1 MANYRKIFGFSLAF
15 LVIGAL
21 SVGAYLKIKGDDS
34 SNSSDSSVATVP
46 EGGSDQVSAATNF
59 DTSVPIPVEG
69 GMVVLDTLVISV
81 AAAAQ
86 AAAEKEAVLLAQVA
100 GRVTHVHVDEN
111 DAVGAGRLLIEID
124 TTEYALAVSRAQAQ
138 VSQAEATYREL
149 TMFDDQ
155 IEDPAIREERARM
168 ARARSGLESAEFGL
182 REAELTLSRTRIT
195 APFAG
200 RAASV
205 EVGEGET
212 VRVGDELVTVVDLN
226 PIRVEVQVLESEVGL
241 LSEGNRATAR
251 FAAFP
256 GETFTG
262 RIATINPVID
272 QNTRTSRVTVN
283 VSNPDGR
290 LLPGMYARV
299 SLEARKFADRIL
311 VPRSAILERDRRTM
325 LFVFEGEGNIGTA
338 KWRYVTTGLSN
349 DSVIEVL
356 ENPDTDMVQPGEWV
370 LTDGHYSLIHDAR
383 VRMVESVRAAGG
395 RPQ

>member
-1 MANYRKIFGFSLAF
+1 MANYRKVFGFSFAF
-15 LVIGAL
+15 VVIGIMATG
-21 SVGAYLKIKGDDS
+21 VYLRIKGDG
-34 SNSSDSSVATVP
+34 SSDSGGSSTASVP
-46 EGGSDQVSAATNF
+46 EGGAGEVSSASTF

-69 GMVVLDTLVISV
+69 GMVVRDTLVISV

-86 AAAEKEAVLLAQVA
+86 AAAEKEAKLLAQVA
-100 GRVTHVHVDEN
+100 GRITRVRVEEN
-111 DAVGAGRLLIEID
+111 DAVGAGRLLMEID
-124 TTEYALAVSRAQAQ
+124 TTQYALGVSRARAQ
-138 VSQAEATYREL
+138 VSRAEATYREL
-149 TMFDDQ
+149 TLFDDD
-155 IEDPAIREERARM
+155 IEDPAIREERARL
-168 ARARSGLESAEFGL
+168 ARARSGLEDAEFGL
-182 REAELTLSRTRIT
+182 EEAKLTLSRTRIT

-205 EVGEGET
+205 RVVEGQT
-212 VRVGDELVTVVDLN
+212 VRVGDELVTVVDLD

-241 LSEGNRATAR
+241 LSQRNRATAR

-272 QNTRTSRVTVN
+272 RDTRTSRVTVN
-283 VSNPDGR
+283 VPNPDGR

-299 SLEARKFADRIL
+299 SLEARKFPDRVL
-311 VPRSAILERDRRTM
+311 VPRAAILERDRRTM
-325 LFVFEGEGNIGTA
+325 LFVFEGEGDIGTA

-349 DSVIEVL
+349 DSVVEVL

-383 VRMVESVRAAGG
+383 VRLVESVRAAGG

>member
-1 MANYRKIFGFSLAF
+1 MANYRKLFGFTFGAV
-15 LVIGAL
+15 VIGLMAT
-21 SVGAYLKIKGDDS
+21 GIYLRIRGDD
-34 SNSSDSSVATVP
+34 NSDSNESSIASVP
-46 EGGSDQVSAATNF
+46 EGGSDQVSAANTF
-59 DTSVPIPVEG
+59 DTNVPIPVEG
-69 GMVVLDTLVISV
+69 RMVVRDTLVISV
-81 AAAAQ
+81 AAAAE

-100 GRVTHVHVDEN
+100 GRITRVLVEEN
-111 DAVGAGRLLIEID
+111 DPVGAQRLLIEID
-124 TTEYALAVSRAQAQ
+124 TTEYALAVSRARAQ

-205 EVGEGET
+205 QVVEGET

-226 PIRVEVQVLESEVGL
+226 PIRVEVQVLEAEVGL
-241 LSEGNRATAR
+241 LAKGNRATAR
-251 FAAFP
+251 FAAHP
-256 GETFTG
+256 GEVFTG
-262 RIATINPVID
+262 HIATINPVIGD
-272 QNTRTSRVTVN
+272 TRTSRVTVM
-283 VSNPDGR
+283 VPNPDGR

-299 SLEARKFADRIL
+299 SLEARKFPDRVL
-311 VPRSAILERDRRTM
+311 VPRAAILERDRRTM
-325 LFVFEGEGNIGTA
+325 LFVFEGEGEIGTA

-349 DSVIEVL
+349 DSVVEIL
-356 ENPDTDMVQPGEWV
+356 EHPDTDMVQPGEWV

-383 VRMVESVRAAGG
+383 VRLVESVRAAGG

>member
-1 MANYRKIFGFSLAF
+1 MANYRKVFGFSFAF
-15 LVIGAL
+15 IVIGLMATG
-21 SVGAYLKIKGDDS
+21 VYLRIKGDDS
-34 SNSSDSSVATVP
+34 SGSGESSLASVP
-46 EGGSDQVSAATNF
+46 DGGSDDVSSANTF

-69 GMVVLDTLVISV
+69 GMVVQDTLVISV

-100 GRVTHVHVDEN
+100 GRITRVRVAEN
-111 DAVGAGRLLIEID
+111 DAVGTGRLLIEID
-124 TTEYALAVSRAQAQ
+124 TTQYVLAVSRAQAQ
-138 VSQAEATYREL
+138 VARADATYREL

-155 IEDPAIREERARM
+155 IEDPAVREERQRM
-168 ARARSGLESAEFGL
+168 ARARSGLEDAEFGL
-182 REAELTLSRTRIT
+182 REAELTLSRTQIT

-200 RAASV
+200 RVASV
-205 EVGEGET
+205 QVVQGET
-212 VRVGDELVTVVDLN
+212 VRVGDELASVVDLD
-226 PIRVEVQVLESEVGL
+226 PIRVVVQVLESEVGL
-241 LSEGNRATAR
+241 LSQRNRASVR

-272 QNTRTSRVTVN
+272 QNTRTSRVIVN
-283 VSNPDGR
+283 VPNPDGR

-299 SLEARKFADRIL
+299 SLEARKFPNRIL

-325 LFVFEGEGNIGTA
+325 LFVFEGEGDIGTA

-349 DSVIEVL
+349 DSVVEVL

>member
-1 MANYRKIFGFSLAF
+1 
-15 LVIGAL
+15 
-21 SVGAYLKIKGDDS
+21 
-34 SNSSDSSVATVP
+34 VP
-46 EGGSDQVSAATNF
+46 EGGSDQVSAANTF

-69 GMVVLDTLVISV
+69 GMVVQDTLVISV

-100 GRVTHVHVDEN
+100 GRITRGRVNEN
-111 DAVGAGRLLIEID
+111 DAVGAGRMLMEID
-124 TTEYALAVSRAQAQ
+124 TTQYALAVSRAQAQ
-138 VSQAEATYREL
+138 VARADATYREL

-155 IEDPAIREERARM
+155 IEDPAVREERQRM
-168 ARARSGLESAEFGL
+168 ARARSGLEDAEFGL
-182 REAELTLSRTRIT
+182 REAELTLSRTQIT

-200 RAASV
+200 RVASV
-205 EVGEGET
+205 QVVEGET
-212 VRVGDELVTVVDLN
+212 VRVGDELASVVDLD
-226 PIRVEVQVLESEVGL
+226 PIRVVVQVLESEVGL
-241 LSEGNRATAR
+241 LSQRNRASVR

-272 QNTRTSRVTVN
+272 QNTRTSRVIVN
-283 VSNPDGR
+283 VPNPDGR

-299 SLEARKFADRIL
+299 SLEARKFPNRIL

-325 LFVFEGEGNIGTA
+325 LFVFEGEGDIGTA

-349 DSVIEVL
+349 DSVVEVL

>member
-1 MANYRKIFGFSLAF
+1 MANYRKVFGFSFAF
-15 LVIGAL
+15 IVIGLMATG
-21 SVGAYLKIKGDDS
+21 VYLRIKGDDS
-34 SNSSDSSVATVP
+34 SGSGESSLASVP
-46 EGGSDQVSAATNF
+46 DGGSDDVSSANTF

-69 GMVVLDTLVISV
+69 GMVVQDTLVISV

-100 GRVTHVHVDEN
+100 GRITRVRVAEN

-124 TTEYALAVSRAQAQ
+124 TTQYALAVSRAKAQ
-138 VSQAEATYREL
+138 VARADATYREL

-155 IEDPAIREERARM
+155 IEDPAVREERQRM
-168 ARARSGLESAEFGL
+168 ARARSGLEDAEFGL
-182 REAELTLSRTRIT
+182 REAELTLSRTQIT

-200 RAASV
+200 RVASV
-205 EVGEGET
+205 QVVQGET
-212 VRVGDELVTVVDLN
+212 VRVGDELASVVDLN
-226 PIRVEVQVLESEVGL
+226 PIRVVVQVLESEVGL
-241 LSEGNRATAR
+241 LSQRNRASVR

-272 QNTRTSRVTVN
+272 QNTRTSRVIVN
-283 VSNPDGR
+283 VPNPDGR

-299 SLEARKFADRIL
+299 SLEARKFPNRIL

-325 LFVFEGEGNIGTA
+325 LFVFEGEGDIGTA

-349 DSVIEVL
+349 DSVVEVL

>member
-1 MANYRKIFGFSLAF
+1 MANYRKVFGFSFAF
-15 LVIGAL
+15 IVIGLMATG
-21 SVGAYLKIKGDDS
+21 VYLRIKGDDS
-34 SNSSDSSVATVP
+34 SGSGESSLASVP
-46 EGGSDQVSAATNF
+46 DGGSDDVSSANTF

-69 GMVVLDTLVISV
+69 GMVVQDTLVISV

-100 GRVTHVHVDEN
+100 GRITRVRVAEN

-124 TTEYALAVSRAQAQ
+124 TTQYALAVSRAKAQ
-138 VSQAEATYREL
+138 VARADATYREL

-155 IEDPAIREERARM
+155 IEDPAVREERQRM
-168 ARARSGLESAEFGL
+168 ARARSGLEDAEFGL
-182 REAELTLSRTRIT
+182 REAELTLSRTQIT

-200 RAASV
+200 RVASV
-205 EVGEGET
+205 QVVQGET
-212 VRVGDELVTVVDLN
+212 VRVGDELASVVDLD
-226 PIRVEVQVLESEVGL
+226 PIRVVVQVLESEVGL
-241 LSEGNRATAR
+241 LSQRNRASVR

-272 QNTRTSRVTVN
+272 QNTRTSRVIVN
-283 VSNPDGR
+283 VPNPDGR

-299 SLEARKFADRIL
+299 SLEARKFPNRIL

-325 LFVFEGEGNIGTA
+325 LFVFEGEGDIGTA

-349 DSVIEVL
+349 DSVVEVL